1 MPLQGSGTITM
12 AQINAEFGR
21 GNNLNSYRGT
31 TYYTSSAGPF
41 TFPSGLISFSN
52 FYGTQLAAPFGTFNP
67 DGSTDS
73 GSPVVLQDLDPDADA
88 AAAVG
93 ISCTQS
99 VQWNWART
107 SGATSG
113 WNVTVANGSSATSIT
128 FAVGGGL
135 YVPRSVSF
143 SCNANAGAGTRYWT
157 IQLTA
162 TAQDPGGGPCPTC
175 CFTPDTLIT
184 MADGSLKPI
193 VDIQVGDLILCQDA
207 ATGVNVI
214 TTVTGV
220 ITRVERAMYQ
230 FQFANGTVLNASE
243 DHPLFTLGKGWASV
257 GGFGEYKDLG
267 TVQTIA
273 VGDHVVGLDGAST
286 EILSIEQIDFPGTV
300 YTLGNSRFYAN
311 GVLVY

>member
-1 MPLQGSGTITM
+1 
-12 AQINAEFGR
+12 
-21 GNNLNSYRGT
+21 
-31 TYYTSSAGPF
+31 
-41 TFPSGLISFSN
+41 
-52 FYGTQLAAPFGTFNP
+52 
-67 DGSTDS
+67 
-73 GSPVVLQDLDPDADA
+73 
-88 AAAVG
+88 
-93 ISCTQS
+93 
-99 VQWNWART
+99 
-107 SGATSG
+107 
-113 WNVTVANGSSATSIT
+113 
-128 FAVGGGL
+128 
-135 YVPRSVSF
+135 
-143 SCNANAGAGTRYWT
+143 
-157 IQLTA
+157 
-162 TAQDPGGGPCPTC
+162 
-175 CFTPDTLIT
+175 